1 MKPINNQNFILIII
15 LILCLPAMLQGK
27 DKPLEVGIE
36 HEKKLGNMLPLDL
49 EFRNSDGT
57 VKTLKDIITKPTV
70 LALVYYRCPG
80 ICSPL
85 LTSLSE
91 VIDKADIE
99 PGKDY
104 QVLTISFD
112 SRETYDIAAKW
123 KKNYFN
129 GMTRTLKDEDWYFM
143 TGDSLNVA
151 KISDA
156 VGFRFKSDGKD
167 DFIHAGALMMISPE
181 GKITRYLLGTS
192 YLPFDFKMAVV
203 ESGKGISSPPIT
215 KLLAYCFSY
224 DPEGNRY
231 VFNFNRV
238 AGTVIF
244 LGVGIFFVVLLVKGR
259 KKTNSGDNNG

>member
-1 MKPINNQNFILIII
+1 MF
-15 LILCLPAMLQGK
+15 CTAFTAYS

-36 HEKKLGNMLPLDL
+36 HEKKLGGTLPLDL
-49 EFRNSDGT
+49 QFRNSDGK
-57 VKTLKDIITKPTV
+57 VMNLKDIINKPTV

-85 LTSLSE
+85 LTSLGE
-91 VIDKADIE
+91 VMDKADVQ

-112 SRETYDIAAKW
+112 TRETYDIADRW
-123 KKNYFN
+123 KKNYLE
-129 GMTRTLKDEDWYFM
+129 GMNRTIAPEDWFFM
-143 TGDSLNVA
+143 VGDSTNVA
-151 KISDA
+151 KITDA
-156 VGFRFKSDGKD
+156 VGFRYKSDGKD
-167 DFIHAGALMMISPE
+167 DYIHSGALIMISPE

-192 YLPFDFKMAVV
+192 YLPFDFKMAII
-203 ESGKGISSPPIT
+203 EASKGIASPPIT

-224 DPEGNRY
+224 DPDGKKY
-231 VFNFNRV
+231 VFNFNKV

-259 KKTNSGDNNG
+259 KKTNSGVQNG

>member
-1 MKPINNQNFILIII
+1 MFLSTMF
-15 LILCLPAMLQGK
+15 LRAD
-27 DKPLEVGIE
+27 DKPLEIGIE
-36 HEKKLGNMLPLDL
+36 HDKKLGNILPLDL
-49 EFRNSDGT
+49 QFRNSDG
-57 VKTLKDIITKPTV
+57 KYMTLKEIIKKPTV

-85 LTSLSE
+85 LTSLGE
-91 VIDKADIE
+91 VVDKADIE

-123 KKNYFN
+123 KMNYFN
-129 GMTRTLKDEDWYFM
+129 GMTRSLADKDWLFM
-143 TGDSLNVA
+143 VGDSTNVA
-151 KISDA
+151 KIADA

-192 YLPFDFKMAVV
+192 YLPFDFKMAVI
-203 ESGKGISSPPIT
+203 ESAKGIAAPPIT

-224 DPEGNRY
+224 DPEGNKY
-231 VFNFNRV
+231 VFNFNKV

-244 LGVGIFFVVLLVKGR
+244 LGAGIFFVVLLVKGR
-259 KKTNSGDNNG
+259 KKTNSGVNNG

>member
-1 MKPINNQNFILIII
+1 MNISIK
-15 LILCLPAMLQGK
+15 ATTD

-49 EFRNSDGT
+49 EFRNSGGET
-57 VKTLKDIITKPTV
+57 RTLKEIIKKPTV
-70 LALVYYRCPG
+70 LALVYYHCPG

-85 LTSLSE
+85 LTSLGE
-91 VIDKADIE
+91 VIDRADVE

-104 QVLTISFD
+104 QILTISFD
-112 SRETYDIAAKW
+112 PRETYEVAARW

-129 GMTRTLKDEDWYFM
+129 GMERAIADEDWLFM
-143 TGDSLNVA
+143 VGDSANVA
-151 KISDA
+151 KITDA
-156 VGFRFKSDGKD
+156 VGFRYKSDGKD
-167 DFIHAGALMMISPE
+167 DFVHSGALIMISPE

-192 YLPFDFKMAVV
+192 YLAFDFKMAII
-203 ESGKGISSPPIT
+203 EASKGIASPPIT

-224 DPEGNRY
+224 DPDGKKY
-231 VFNFNRV
+231 VFNFNKV

-259 KKTNSGDNNG
+259 KKTNTGVNNG

>member
-1 MKPINNQNFILIII
+1 MFKNIIV
-15 LILCLPAMLQGK
+15 LMLLSTFFVFAK

-36 HEKKLGNMLPLDL
+36 HEKKLGNMLPLEL
-49 EFRNSDGT
+49 EFRDSDGT
-57 VKTLKDIITKPTV
+57 IRSLKDIINKPTV

-85 LTSLSE
+85 LTSLGE
-91 VIDKADIE
+91 VIDKADVQ

-104 QVLTISFD
+104 QILTISFD
-112 SRETYDIAAKW
+112 TRETYDIAAKW
-123 KKNYFN
+123 KNNYLN
-129 GMTRTLKDEDWYFM
+129 GMTRTVSENDWRFM
-143 TGDSLNVA
+143 VGDSTNVA
-151 KISDA
+151 RIADA
-156 VGFRFKSDGKD
+156 VGFRYMSDGKD
-167 DFIHAGALMMISPE
+167 DYIHAGALIMISPE

-192 YLPFDFKMAVV
+192 YLPFDFKMAIA
-203 ESGKGISSPPIT
+203 EAGKGIATPPIT

-224 DPEGNRY
+224 DPEGNKY

-259 KKTNSGDNNG
+259 KKTNTGVDNG